1 MSSIEQW
8 IERISKPRTEIGN
21 HSVCPYARS
30 ARYTVIETDTID
42 VDTFKEQ
49 VTVYVL
55 PRLLTAEQ
63 LLDMC
68 VELNQNNPDLVFLPD
83 HWSSTSNI
91 NGVGTGNG
99 EQNIILA
106 QNRYDLEV
114 ARTQLSRGTYYD
126 HWDFDY
132 LEEILSL

>member
-1 MSSIEQW
+1 
-8 IERISKPRTEIGN
+8 
-21 HSVCPYARS
+21 
-30 ARYTVIETDTID
+30 
-42 VDTFKEQ
+42 
-49 VTVYVL
+49 
-55 PRLLTAEQ
+55 
-63 LLDMC
+63 MC